1 MTRRRFTKE
10 FDADAVALVL
20 DGGLAPTQAARHLGI
35 GGRTWKTGF
44 ARLSSTGAKHP
55 QLTTAEWAELA
66 AANRCQSRWVMILGL
81 AYSTS
86 PGQTVVDSRVLS

>member
-1 MTRRRFTKE
+1 MHAMEYNRPPSMTRRRLTKK

-20 DGGLAPTQAARHLGI
+20 DEDGGLAPTQAARHLGI

-55 QLTTAEWAELA
+55 SWLPRNGSSWRLPIGA
-66 AANRCQSRWVMILGL
+66 
-81 AYSTS
+81 
-86 PGQTVVDSRVLS
+86 SRVG